1 MMEWDLTEKRIYQL
15 LKHPYQFDKSFVED
29 MSSAYLEFVEEL
41 FDYLNR
47 VNDNKLRIRQL
58 NMNFVDFGT
67 LKALE
72 ESCPTE
78 NSKLK
83 LVFIDKLLSL
93 ITMEQELI
101 YRQMEYPKFFINI
114 ESEWKS
120 PFYLNNEVIKLV
132 DMMELVCGIFY
143 ISGGIVVR
151 IDHKEIFLSDVAR
164 IFEKMFNVNFGDI
177 YKKEIA
183 VIKRKPIKITEFLD
197 RLKAAI
203 IQKSK
208 DEGYYQ
214 P

>member
-1 MMEWDLTEKRIYQL
+1 MPDWELSNKRIYQL
-15 LKHPYQFDKSFVED
+15 LKHPSQVDKSVVED
-29 MSSAYLEFVEEL
+29 MTSAYLEFVEEL
-41 FDYLNR
+41 FEYLNKGT
-47 VNDNKLRIRQL
+47 DNKIRIREL
-58 NMNFVDFGT
+58 NLSYIDFGT

-72 ESCPTE
+72 ETCPTE

-83 LVFIDKLLSL
+83 LVFLDKLLSL
-93 ITMEQELI
+93 INMEQELI

-114 ESEWKS
+114 ESDWKS

-132 DMMELVCGIFY
+132 DMMEFVCGIFY
-143 ISGGIVVR
+143 IADGIVRV
-151 IDHKEIFLSDVAR
+151 DHKEIFLSDVAR
-164 IFEKMFNVNFGDI
+164 VFEKVFNVNLGDI
-177 YKKEIA
+177 YKKEIS
-183 VIKRKPIKITEFLD
+183 VIKRKPTKITEFLD

>member
-1 MMEWDLTEKRIYQL
+1 MSDWDLTEKRIYKL
-15 LKHPYQFDKSFVED
+15 LRHPYQLDKSVVED
-29 MSSAYLEFVEEL
+29 MASAYLEFVEEL

-47 VNDNKLRIRQL
+47 ISDNKIRIRQL
-58 NMNFVDFGT
+58 NMSYIDFGT

-83 LVFIDKLLSL
+83 LVFLDKLLSL
-93 ITMEQELI
+93 INMEQELI

-143 ISGGIVVR
+143 IS
-151 IDHKEIFLSDVAR
+151 DVAR

-177 YKKEIA
+177 YKKESA
-183 VIKRKPIKITEFLD
+183 VIKRKPMKITEFLD

-208 DEGYYQ
+208 EEGYYHS
-214 P
+214 

>member
-1 MMEWDLTEKRIYQL
+1 MSKWKLTDKRIYQL
-15 LKHPYQFDKSFVED
+15 LKHPYQVDKTIVED
-29 MSSAYLEFVEEL
+29 MTSAYLEFVEEL
-41 FDYLNR
+41 FDYLNKES
-47 VNDNKLRIRQL
+47 DNKIRIRQL
-58 NMNFVDFGT
+58 NMSYIDFGT

-83 LVFIDKLLSL
+83 LVFLDKLLSL

-114 ESEWKS
+114 ESDWKS
-120 PFYLNNEVIKLV
+120 PFYINNDVIKII
-132 DMMELVCGIFY
+132 DIMELVCGVFY
-143 ISGGIVVR
+143 VSDGITRV
-151 IDHKEIFLSDVAR
+151 DNKEIFLSDIAHTFER
-164 IFEKMFNVNFGDI
+164 IFNVSFGNI

-183 VIKRKPIKITEFLD
+183 VIKRKPTKITEFLD

-208 DEGYYQ
+208 DEGYYH